1 MSPLLLWLAVISLFG
16 LGLIGVFIPALPG
29 AGLVFFGVLLYAVA
43 TSFAN
48 INATTVMVF
57 GVVAAAAWLIE
68 YLGAVFGVKMGGG
81 GRLATL
87 GLIIG
92 ALLGFVS
99 GGPLGLLLGMLLG
112 SFLGATYE
120 GSSTSQAS
128 RAAIFSVLG
137 LLGAKLLQL
146 LLVIGIIVAFL
157 AAVLIN

>member
-1 MSPLLLWLAVISLFG
+1 MSFLLLWLIVILLFA

-29 AGLVFFGVLLYAVA
+29 VVLVFSGVLLYAVA

-48 INATTVMVF
+48 ISATTVVVF
-57 GVVAAAAWLIE
+57 GIVAAVAWLVE
-68 YLGAVFGVKMGGG
+68 YLGAVLGVKMGGG

-92 ALLGFVS
+92 ALLGFIS
-99 GGPLGLLLGMLLG
+99 GGPVGLLIGMLLG

-120 GSSTSQAS
+120 GSSTSKAS

-137 LLGAKLLQL
+137 LLGAKVLQL
-146 LLVIGIIVAFL
+146 LLAVGIIVAFL
-157 AAVLIN
+157 TAVLIN